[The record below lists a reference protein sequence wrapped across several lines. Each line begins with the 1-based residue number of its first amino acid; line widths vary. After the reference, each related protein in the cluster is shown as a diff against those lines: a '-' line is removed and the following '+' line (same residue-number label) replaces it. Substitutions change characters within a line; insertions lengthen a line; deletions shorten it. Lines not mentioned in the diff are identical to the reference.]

1 MATIPQTRG
10 MILEEV
16 LLYLLRQSGYRTIE
30 KVGSDPTLTTH
41 SAGLAVRGRGG
52 IHQID
57 AIADFTVCP
66 PFSNSQR
73 LLIEAKYYS
82 KTPGIEVVRNAIGV
96 LKDVNEY
103 WTASDLQVRKTRYH
117 YQYACFSA
125 IDFSSNAEKY
135 AYSHDIYL
143 IPLTKSRFIQPVVAL
158 IREVADQAFPKN
170 DKGELQFNLTEL
182 RGKFRD
188 SFKRI
193 NDLGTSS
200 IRQIYE
206 VDSDN
211 AVDILEAFF
220 NSCRRINGSLIAMLA
235 RQFPVFLTINPDLGG
250 DEMANLDFRDY
261 SSVRIFWNENGWYLQ
276 EENNGRYLFS
286 FDLPPELFQLYAD
299 QGQLTEL
306 RALDLKE
313 ELLSEIQAIQ
323 AFDDQVRIITF
334 KLDHGWLSQLREQ
347 AYQRQKQKEEPSNG

>member
-16 LLYLLRQSGYRTIE
+16 LLYLLRKSGYRTVEQI
-30 KVGSDPTLTTH
+30 GSDPTLTTH

-57 AIADFTVCP
+57 AIADFSVCP

-82 KTPGIEVVRNAIGV
+82 RTPGIEVVRNAVGV
-96 LKDVNEY
+96 LKDVGEY

-158 IREVADQAFPKN
+158 IKEVADQAFPKN
-170 DKGELQFNLTEL
+170 DKGELRVNLTEL

-200 IRQIYE
+200 IRQIYGA
-206 VDSDN
+206 DSDN

-261 SSVRIFWNENGWYLQ
+261 YSVRIFWNENGWYLQ
-276 EENNGRYLFS
+276 EANNGRYLFS

-323 AFDDQVRIITF
+323 AFEDQVRIITF
-334 KLDHGWLSQLREQ
+334 KLDHGWLSRLREQ